1 MTMTGHGTVQLPSLL
16 DTDLYKLTMQQAVL
30 QHFPDA
36 QVTYRFT
43 NRSKEM
49 QFTAATVDAVRA
61 GIEHLGTLRISAEE
75 EAWLREAC
83 PYFQEKYLAFL
94 RDFQL
99 RPADEVDVRFVP
111 TDGEY
116 GQLEVLIQGAWASVI
131 LYEVPVMAIISETY
145 FQTVDRDWTAAGQ
158 RERAADKARKLLQH
172 GVMLSE
178 FGTRRRRSLATHVE
192 VMHGLLDAQKEVGDA
207 PGAGRILGTSNI
219 YLAKQFGVAPVG
231 TVAHEW
237 TMAIAAIHG
246 YEHSNLRALQLWDAV
261 YQPPAFTPARPVDD
275 LTIALTDTFS
285 TRVFWDDLLSSESGK
300 EILRRWRGVRQDSGD
315 SRVFVRHALDVYR
328 SIGVDPAKK
337 LVIFSDGL
345 NVERC
350 LELQAFAKEMGILAG
365 FGVGT
370 HLTNDFGCASD
381 TSRKSRALNMVL
393 KLDSIN
399 GHPTVKISD
408 ELTKN
413 TGDADEIALVKRRF
427 GLSGADSVEDA

>member
-1 MTMTGHGTVQLPSLL
+1 M
-16 DTDLYKLTMQQAVL
+16 
-30 QHFPDA
+30 
-36 QVTYRFT
+36 RC
-43 NRSKEM
+43 
-49 QFTAATVDAVRA
+49 VRGLSVRRVA
-61 GIEHLGTLRISAEE
+61 YADLGTLRITAEE

-158 RERAADKARKLLQH
+158 RERAADKARKLLQR

-300 EILRRWRGVRQDSGD
+300 EVLRRWRGVRQDSGD

-337 LVIFSDGL
+337 LVIFSDG
-345 NVERC
+345 
-350 LELQAFAKEMGILAG
+350 
-365 FGVGT
+365 
-370 HLTNDFGCASD
+370 
-381 TSRKSRALNMVL
+381 TSMSLCRPQCRAVPRAP
-393 KLDSIN
+393 SVCEGN
-399 GHPTVKISD
+399 GHPRGFRR
-408 ELTKN
+408 
-413 TGDADEIALVKRRF
+413 GDAPDERLWVRLGYVAQKPRAEYGAQARLDQRAPYGQDQRRAYEEHGRCGRDCVRCATYPALSSAALVCRAPIPWRMRRSR
-427 GLSGADSVEDA
+427 GVGDPCAVWGPAHCGEAPRLGSVMPGS

>member
-1 MTMTGHGTVQLPSLL
+1 M
-16 DTDLYKLTMQQAVL
+16 
-30 QHFPDA
+30 
-36 QVTYRFT
+36 RC
-43 NRSKEM
+43 
-49 QFTAATVDAVRA
+49 VRA
-61 GIEHLGTLRISAEE
+61 LSVRRTAYAELGTLRLSAEE

-116 GQLEVLIQGAWASVI
+116 GQLEVLIRGAWASVI

-192 VMHGLLDAQKEVGDA
+192 VMRGLLDAQEEVGQA

-219 YLAKQFGVAPVG
+219 YLAKLFGVAPVG

-246 YEHSNLRALQLWDAV
+246 YEHSNLRALELWDAV
-261 YQPPAFTPARPVDD
+261 YQPPAFTPTRPGDD

-285 TRVFWDDLLSSESGK
+285 TRVFWDDLLSSEPGK

-315 SRVFVRHALDVYR
+315 SRVFVRHAIDVYR

-337 LVIFSDGL
+337 LVIFSDGTSFGL
-345 NVERC
+345 RRPQCRSVPR
-350 LELQAFAKEMGILAG
+350 APGICQRG
-365 FGVGT
+365 
-370 HLTNDFGCASD
+370 
-381 TSRKSRALNMVL
+381 
-393 KLDSIN
+393 
-399 GHPTVKISD
+399 GHPRRLRRRHAPHERLCVRLGCIAQEPRAEHGAQARLDQRAPYGQDQRRAYEEYGRCGRDCVRRAAYPALSS
-408 ELTKN
+408 
-413 TGDADEIALVKRRF
+413 AALVCRAPTRWRMHRSR
-427 GLSGADSVEDA
+427 GAGELCIAGSLADGQEAPYLGRVMSGS

>member
-1 MTMTGHGTVQLPSLL
+1 M
-16 DTDLYKLTMQQAVL
+16 
-30 QHFPDA
+30 
-36 QVTYRFT
+36 RC
-43 NRSKEM
+43 
-49 QFTAATVDAVRA
+49 VRGLSVRRVA
-61 GIEHLGTLRISAEE
+61 YADLGTLRISAEE

-337 LVIFSDGL
+337 LVIFSDG
-345 NVERC
+345 
-350 LELQAFAKEMGILAG
+350 
-365 FGVGT
+365 
-370 HLTNDFGCASD
+370 
-381 TSRKSRALNMVL
+381 TSMSLCRPQCRAVSRAPGVCEG
-393 KLDSIN
+393 N
-399 GHPTVKISD
+399 GHPRGFRR
-408 ELTKN
+408 
-413 TGDADEIALVKRRF
+413 GDAPDERLWVRFGYVAQKPRAEYGAQARLDQRAPYGQDQRRAYEEHGRCGRDCVRCAAYPALSSAALVCRAPIPWRMRRSR
-427 GLSGADSVEDA
+427 GVGDPCAVWGPAHCREVPRMGSVMPGS